1 MVFGSR
7 GEEEEK
13 MMEHKGLFGLGDG
26 KVGGQKI
33 IGGWKSER
41 IEKNLVFLRMCVV
54 GEMEMWRDE
63 KLLYLAEK
71 KNEKMKNI
79 VSTNLLLYPYY
90 IKHYFFL
97 IFNYITHKYI
107 NMFISK

>member
-33 IGGWKSER
+33 IGSWKSER
-41 IEKNLVFLRMCVV
+41 KEKIQFSFMCMWLERWKCGGMENSFIWLR
-54 GEMEMWRDE
+54 R
-63 KLLYLAEK
+63 
-71 KNEKMKNI
+71 KMRR
-79 VSTNLLLYPYY
+79 
-90 IKHYFFL
+90 
-97 IFNYITHKYI
+97 
-107 NMFISK
+107 